1 MHCPPQEVDP
11 GPRWRRRLLR
21 AALMTAGIL
30 AVGVAVAAC
39 GGAPSTPGGSA
50 GSSTADGSPSA
61 DGSSGL
67 LAYSSCMRSHGVPN
81 FPDPA
86 SSGGIPKA
94 AVVSAEGA
102 VSHSQAQAAQN
113 ACEHLIAGESLSGQP
128 IQTITAQQQQYYLKA
143 AACMRSHGITNFPE
157 PVFANGQVEFP
168 MLKRVVDV
176 HSPQFTQAFRI
187 CHKLIPSGL
196 PYSGSG
202 GGGGS

>member
-1 MHCPPQEVDP
+1 
-11 GPRWRRRLLR
+11 
-21 AALMTAGIL
+21 MTAAIL

-39 GGAPSTPGGSA
+39 GSGPSTPGGA
-50 GSSTADGSPSA
+50 TGSSTAGGGPSA
-61 DGSSGL
+61 DGSSRL

-94 AVVSAEGA
+94 AAISAEGA
-102 VSHSQAQAAQN
+102 VGNSQVQTAQN
-113 ACEHLIAGESLSGQP
+113 ACKHLIVGESLSGQP

-143 AACMRSHGITNFPE
+143 AACMRSHGIANFPE
-157 PVFANGQVEFP
+157 PVFPNGEVQFP
-168 MLKRVVDV
+168 MLKRLVDV
-176 HSPQFTQAFRI
+176 RSPQFTRAFLV